1 MRVEYEQCK
10 VIDLPEFQASVFE
23 DSCMLW
29 VFLLGKHSISSSCNI
44 DRGRRGNDG
53 RSSKCDVIMLL

>member
-1 MRVEYEQCK
+1 